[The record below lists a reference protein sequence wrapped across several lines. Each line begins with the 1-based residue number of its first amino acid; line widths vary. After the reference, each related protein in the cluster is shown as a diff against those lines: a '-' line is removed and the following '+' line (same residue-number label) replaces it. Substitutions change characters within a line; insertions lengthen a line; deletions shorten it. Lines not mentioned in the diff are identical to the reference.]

1 MAKLNPPFEEFTVS
15 KYSNPELVAKSE
27 PNQAANMVEGVC
39 AGKVG
44 TCGTDFKPNKTKMA
58 AQNEAFRVANYSNP
72 ELVAKSDPDQ
82 AANIVEGVCAGK
94 VGTCILKKA
103 VSTTTTDKKKDSDS
117 DEKDEKEKSK
127 TVTTTVHEKF
137 TGEKNRVLTHWIIG
151 STFLILGLLMLWQ
164 RKNILNLVGGK
175 NSKLGGT
182 LIFVPL
188 LIGMVL
194 LGLFSLETFFGVE
207 IFKNDAQILFTIA
220 IIVTP
225 ILFLIHQ
232 YDECLKKGGKKPP
245 SENKRLE
252 DQRKDKE
259 LDYLRDFKRDI
270 TRRRDDRRRWDNNR
284 RVRFEDDVFLIN

>member
-58 AQNEAFRVANYSNP
+58 AQNQAFSVANYSNP
-72 ELVAKSDPDQ
+72 ELVAKSDPNQ
-82 AANIVEGVCAGK
+82 AANMIEGVCAGK
-94 VGTCILKKA
+94 VGTCVLKKA
-103 VSTTTTDKKKDSDS
+103 VSSTTPTDKKKDSDS
-117 DEKDEKEKSK
+117 DDDDEKEKSK
-127 TVTTTVHEKF
+127 TATTTVHEKF
-137 TGEKNRVLTHWIIG
+137 TGEKNKILTHWITA
-151 STFLILGLLMLWQ
+151 SVFLIVGLFMLWQ
-164 RKNILNLVGGK
+164 RKSVLNLLNGK

-188 LIGMVL
+188 LIGIVL
-194 LGLFSLETFFGVE
+194 LVLFSLETFFGVE

-220 IIVTP
+220 IIVIP

-232 YDECLKKGGKKPP
+232 YDECLKKGGKKEQP
-245 SENKRLE
+245 SSSEKKRLE
-252 DQRKDKE
+252 DQRRDRE
-259 LDYLRDFKRDI
+259 LDYLRGFERE
-270 TRRRDDRRRWDNNR
+270 TRRRDERRRWDRDR
-284 RVRFEDDVFLIN
+284 RVRFFDDY